1 MLFLCLKE
9 VYMRKKYIRELKKSL
24 KKSNLFWE
32 DDIKDFIYIANITFK
47 KCLKKLK
54 EKKRKKYE

>member
-1 MLFLCLKE
+1 
-9 VYMRKKYIRELKKSL
+9 MRKKYIRELKKNL
-24 KKSNLFWE
+24 KKSNLFCE

-54 EKKRKKYE
+54 ENKRKKYE

>member
-1 MLFLCLKE
+1 
-9 VYMRKKYIRELKKSL
+9 MRKKYIRELKKNL

-32 DDIKDFIYIANITFK
+32 DDIKDVIHIANITFK

-54 EKKRKKYE
+54 ENKKI

>member
-9 VYMRKKYIRELKKSL
+9 VYMRKKYLKELKRNL

-32 DDIKDFIYIANITFK
+32 DDIKDFIHIANITFK
-47 KCLKKLK
+47 KC
-54 EKKRKKYE
+54 